1 MYRIR
6 QKCIIP
12 SAAFTIPHA
21 RIRSYHRFE
30 KTPEV
35 GDLVFGEVNSLGQH
49 RLLESVSSRLHAL
62 NDRTH
67 AIFVFGNRYAPDY
80 YEAFVPDQWQDE
92 VDLIAQSGI
101 VGNAVHRNDRIG
113 DPTRV
118 RLQGYV
124 CDANGEILNTRR
136 GNLLTPRRTVREG
149 GRRAK
154 LILCVGTSMNS
165 GKSHAAAACCYA
177 LTSVGKKVRAAKVT
191 GTACHKDI
199 LLMQDN
205 GADHVADFTYLGHP
219 TTYMLS
225 ESELMNIFTAIDL
238 KYGNNPANYLVVEFA
253 DGILQRETA
262 MLLQNPMVLSR
273 IHKVVFCAQDAF
285 GAIGGVRVLKER
297 FGLVPAAISGVCS
310 SSPLALRELSE
321 FTDIPI
327 LFSAQRDYKAI
338 YELIM

>member
-1 MYRIR
+1 MHRIR

-12 SAAFTIPHA
+12 SAAYTIPHP
-21 RIRSYHRFE
+21 RIRFYCALD
-30 KTPEV
+30 KPPEV
-35 GDLVFGEVNSLGQH
+35 GDLVFGEVNNLGQH

-67 AIFVFGNRYAPDY
+67 AIFVFGHRYAPDY
-80 YEAFVPDQWQDE
+80 YEAFVPQQWQEE

-101 VGNAVHRNDRIG
+101 VGVAANRNDRVA
-113 DPTRV
+113 DPTRI
-118 RLQGYV
+118 RLLGYV
-124 CDANGEILNTRR
+124 CDQNGEVLNTRR
-136 GNLLTPRRTVREG
+136 GNLLTPRRTYREG
-149 GRRAK
+149 VRRAR
-154 LILCVGTSMNS
+154 LILCIGTSMNS

-177 LTSVGKKVRAAKVT
+177 LTSVGKRVRAAKAT

-225 ESELMNIFTAIDL
+225 QRELMEIFTTIDL

-262 MLLQNPMVLSR
+262 MLLHDPLVLER

-321 FTDIPI
+321 FTDIPV
-327 LFSAQRDYKAI
+327 LYSAQRDYKAI
-338 YELIM
+338 YELIS

>member
-1 MYRIR
+1 MHRIR

-12 SAAFTIPHA
+12 SAAYTIPHT
-21 RIRSYHRFE
+21 RIRNYHRFDR
-30 KTPEV
+30 KPET

-49 RLLESVSSRLHAL
+49 RFLESISSRLHAL
-62 NDRTH
+62 NDRTL

-80 YEAFVPDQWQDE
+80 YEGFVPGEWQDE

-101 VGNAVHRNDRIG
+101 VGNVVNRNDTKA
-113 DPTRV
+113 DPTKV
-118 RLQGYV
+118 RLLGYV
-124 CDANGEILNTRR
+124 CDGNGEVINTRR

-149 GRRAK
+149 GRRAR
-154 LILCVGTSMNS
+154 LILCIGTSMNS
-165 GKSHAAAACCYA
+165 GKSNAAAACCYA
-177 LTSVGKKVRAAKVT
+177 LTSAGKKVRAAKVT

-225 ESELMNIFTAIDL
+225 EEELMNIFTVIDL
-238 KYGNNPANYLVVEFA
+238 KYGNNPANYLVIEFA

-262 MLLQNPMVLSR
+262 MLLKNPLVLSR

-310 SSPLALRELSE
+310 SSPLALRELAE
-321 FTDIPI
+321 FTEIPI
-327 LFSAQRDYKAI
+327 LYSAQRDFQAMYS
-338 YELIM
+338 LIR